1 MTLKSLY
8 SVNLDTSLFFKCGA
22 ETRIERNSKGR
33 LLIGASP
40 MSRPLTNLE
49 VDITNPA
56 APVFKLTVTNIASL
70 ASELTNMG
78 VGEENLVVADYFSN
92 TAFMGCNDDNL
103 PILGIRMEDGK

>member
-1 MTLKSLY
+1 MALKSLY
-8 SVNLDTSLFFKCGA
+8 SVNLDTSLSFECGA

-40 MSRPLTNLE
+40 MSGPLTNLE

-56 APVFKLTVTNIASL
+56 APVFKLTVTNVESL

-78 VGEENLVVADYFSN
+78 VGEGNLVVADYFSN
-92 TAFMGCNDDNL
+92 TAFTGCNDDGL
-103 PILGIRMEDGK
+103 PVLANKMEVGK